1 MSAAATNL
9 FRNLPAPG
17 AAESFEDL
25 FAAHGA
31 RIERIVSTG
40 QSTPPGEWMVQDWD
54 EWVVLI
60 AGGARLL
67 IDGEAER
74 MLAPGDWIV
83 IPADTRHRVGWT
95 DPDQPTIWLAVHLG
109 EPAR

>member
-9 FRNLPAPG
+9 FRDLPAPG
-17 AAESFEDL
+17 AAEAFEDL
-25 FAAHGA
+25 FAAPGA

-74 MLAPGDWIV
+74 TLAPGDWIV
-83 IPADTRHRVGWT
+83 IPAGTRHRVGWT
-95 DPDQPTIWLAVHLG
+95 DPDRPTIWLAVHLG